1 MKKSAISVI
10 LAGVMTAVALGACGG
25 TDQGATPAASATSE
39 ESTTP
44 TAATDSDTIKIGYI
58 SDLSGATTLWGQ
70 AGLNGAMMAVED
82 INEKGGV
89 LGKKIEVVAGD
100 GKGEATD
107 SVNALKKL
115 ITSDGIVAEVGT
127 NFSSCNIP
135 MAEVAD
141 EMKVPII
148 GTATSNELVTQD
160 ENGNLKPYSFRMCF
174 LDSYMGTVMGNYLVE
189 KMGYKSA
196 AILSDNTSAYSVA
209 ISDFFTKAF
218 EEKGGKVVANEQIQ
232 SSDTD
237 FRSVLSKI
245 ASKEFDVLFLPLTD
259 YDKIATIASQ
269 ARSLGMKCQFAG
281 GDGWDSDE
289 LAGMAGGALDGG
301 IYVLRIGFNSKEGQ
315 AFKERYV
322 KKYNINAEG
331 ECLFGYDG
339 VSWICQAIEKAGS
352 ADPTAIRDALENTAE
367 FKGLIGTLVM
377 DPKTHNPQM
386 DAAIYECKGKKFKYK
401 ETVKVSDV
409 K

>member
-1 MKKSAISVI
+1 MKKKLVSLV
-10 LAGVMTAVALGACGG
+10 LAGALTAAALTGCGG
-25 TDQGATPAASATSE
+25 GSAAAPAGGSTASA
-39 ESTTP
+39 
-44 TAATDSDTIKIGYI
+44 AAASDTIKIGYI

-70 AGLNGAMMAVED
+70 AGLNGALMAVED
-82 INEKGGV
+82 INAKGGV
-89 LGKKIEVVAGD
+89 LGKQIEVVAGD

-135 MAEVAD
+135 MAEVAN
-141 EMKVPII
+141 EMKVPIL

-160 ENGNLKPYSFRMCF
+160 EKGNLKPYSFRMCF
-174 LDSYMGTVMGNYLVE
+174 LDSYMGTVMGTYLYDT
-189 KMGYKSA
+189 MGYKTA
-196 AILSDNTSAYSVA
+196 AILSDSTSAYSAA

-218 EEKGGKVVANEQIQ
+218 EEKGGKVVTNEQIQ
-232 SSDTD
+232 STDTD

-245 ASKEFDVLFLPLTD
+245 ASMEFDVLFLPLTD

-269 ARSLGMKCQFAG
+269 ARALGMECQFAG

-289 LAGMAGGALDGG
+289 LAGMAAGALEGG
-301 IYVLRIGFNSKEGQ
+301 IYVSRIGFNSEEGK

-322 KKYNINAEG
+322 QKYNINAEG
-331 ECLFGYDG
+331 ECMFGYDG
-339 VSWICQAIEKAGS
+339 VSWICQAIEAAGS
-352 ADPTAIRDALENTAE
+352 ADPTAIRDQLEKTGE

-377 DPKTHNPQM
+377 DPATHNPEM
-386 DAAIYECKGKKFKYK
+386 DAAIYQCVGDHFEYK
-401 ETVKVSDV
+401 ETFHASDL